1 MAHNDYKEMIPMHAL
16 SALDAGDERALN
28 EHLAQCAECRR
39 DLAEWEATAASLAL
53 SAKPM
58 EPSPQVREKLL
69 TQIRAENPVASIP
82 AEKSGSDSS
91 ASNVLPFGRPPRTF
105 WNSLGSFG
113 SIAAVIVF
121 AALVIAVVVLWQQ
134 NRTLQHEN
142 AFYKLLTA
150 PGSRIA
156 ELSGTPE
163 AAGATA
169 KIAYDATG
177 RAVLFANG
185 LPRAPEGKEYQ
196 LWYIVDN
203 KPLPGKTFAPDN
215 SGNGTLEDHVPE
227 AARRSA
233 VFAIT
238 LEPSGG
244 VSSPTGATYLRGEL

>member
-1 MAHNDYKEMIPMHAL
+1 MVHDDYKEMIPAHAL

-28 EHLAQCAECRR
+28 EHLAGCAECRR
-39 DLAEWEATAASLAL
+39 DMAEWEATAASLAL

-58 EPSPQVREKLL
+58 EPSPEVREKLL
-69 TQIRAENPVASIP
+69 TQIRAEKSGAEQP
-82 AEKSGSDSS
+82 EKSGSEQS
-91 ASNVLPFGRPPRTF
+91 ASNVVPFDRRPRTL

-113 SIAAVIVF
+113 SIAAVILF
-121 AALVIAVVVLWQQ
+121 AALVVSVVVLWQQ
-134 NRTLQHEN
+134 NRVLQHEN

-156 ELSGTPE
+156 ELSGTTE
-163 AAGATA
+163 ASGAEA
-169 KIAYDATG
+169 KLAYDKNG
-177 RAVLFANG
+177 RAFLIVNG

-215 SGNGTLEDHVPE
+215 SGNGKLEDQVPE
-227 AARRSA
+227 AARQSA

-238 LEPSGG
+238 LEPAGG
-244 VSSPTGATYLRGEL
+244 VRTPTGAIYLRGEL